1 MNLRLGV
8 IDMGF
13 RAFAATRLHRLAAPL
28 TQGLGAVLTFHR
40 VADPPEDAF
49 DPQAGLRIA
58 PAFLDIVLDCLERE
72 GLDVVTMDEA
82 LRRLAAA
89 ARGERPRRFAVLS
102 FDDGYRDT
110 FIAALPILRRRRAP
124 FIVHVTTGFADRS
137 ARLWWVELEESIRR
151 LDSVSWRSGGATL
164 ALPAKDAAQ
173 KSAAFVRIYRE
184 LRRMDEPRLL
194 ESVARL
200 AGEAGLEPAKIAAD
214 LCMDWDELRRVGA
227 DPLCAIGAHTLT
239 HPRLAVLEE
248 DQARAELVASRE
260 ILGARLGRRPDH
272 VCYPVGDAGSAAARE
287 FRLAREAGYAS
298 GVTTRPGVLFAGHA
312 DAPHALPRIS
322 INGAWQSRGA
332 VETLLS
338 GAPFALWNGFRRLD
352 VA

>member
-1 MNLRLGV
+1 MKWRHGV

-13 RAFAATRLHRLAAPL
+13 RAFAATRLHRLAAPF
-28 TQGLGAVLTFHR
+28 TQGLGAILTFHR
-40 VADPPEDAF
+40 VAETPQDEF

-58 PAFLDIVLDCLERE
+58 PAFLDIVLACIERE
-72 GLDVVTMDEA
+72 GFDIVTMDEA

-151 LDSVSWRSGGATL
+151 LDHVPWRSGDATFT
-164 ALPAKDAAQ
+164 LPATDAAQ
-173 KSAAFVRIYRE
+173 KNSAFERIYRD
-184 LRRMDEPRLL
+184 LRRMDETRLL
-194 ESVARL
+194 ECVAYL
-200 AGEAGLEPAKIAAD
+200 AEQAGLDPANIAAD
-214 LCMDWDELRRVGA
+214 LCMDWDELRRIAA
-227 DPLCAIGAHTLT
+227 DPLCTIGAHTLT
-239 HPRLAVLEE
+239 HPRLAVLDE
-248 DQARAELVASRE
+248 DEARAELVDSRAR
-260 ILGARLGRRPDH
+260 IAARLGRRPDH

-312 DAPHALPRIS
+312 NALHALPRIS